1 MRPRVARQSN
11 DMVVSLSLKN
21 PIARIAVLL
30 AALGLA
36 ALLVVIVLFNFI
48 IGTMVDYRK
57 SFNRDELA
65 SPVYHFPSSARMH
78 ARLAEAEMTARNRDL
93 ANAEAHALTAVRLSP
108 YDYRNPLILAS
119 IKEAS
124 GDRQAAEEQLRK
136 ALVLAPT
143 SISVRYQLA
152 NLLVREGRVEELIEE
167 FRKATSYDP
176 RLLAGAI
183 NLVWQ
188 VSNKDVSMIERVVGD
203 NPKAQITLAQFLLK
217 QARTEDA
224 ARIFVG
230 IDRRARL
237 TSLET
242 PLVLRSFIDT
252 GYPGLARYL
261 WVGLASSNAETE
273 APLVWNGGFET
284 DILKTLGQFDWAIPE
299 WAVSK
304 SNNRETRYARLGI
317 DRTTAHTGAR
327 SLKIEFAGENTTR
340 LDGEVKQ
347 LIALKPGARYRLEC
361 YVKSEGLIT
370 PEGPRVVVIGGQ
382 SATEPSKEPASEAVR
397 AGSNDWQRLTIDF
410 IAPQSKIAGQSS
422 VHIAIKRIP
431 QFSYDE
437 PTRGAVWF
445 DDFKIEE
452 QKPGAGDL

>member
-1 MRPRVARQSN
+1 
-11 DMVVSLSLKN
+11 MVVSLSLN
-21 PIARIAVLL
+21 NRIARVGVLL
-30 AALGLA
+30 AAVGLA
-36 ALLVVIVLFNFI
+36 ALLVVIVLFNFV
-48 IGTMVDYRK
+48 IGTMIDYRK
-57 SFNRDELA
+57 RFSRDELA
-65 SPVYHFPSSARMH
+65 SPVYHFPSKARLH
-78 ARLAEAEMTARNRDL
+78 ARLAEAELTDRQRDL
-93 ANAEAHALTAVRLSP
+93 ASAESHALTAIRLSP

-124 GDRQAAEEQLRK
+124 GDRQAAEEQLQK
-136 ALVLAPT
+136 ALALAPNN
-143 SISVRYQLA
+143 ISVRYQLA
-152 NLLVREGRVEELIEE
+152 NLLVRQGRVDESIEE
-167 FRKATSYDP
+167 FRKAVAADS
-176 RLLAGAI
+176 RLLAGTI
-183 NLVWQ
+183 DLIWQ
-188 VSNKDVSMIERVVGD
+188 VSNKDVNMIERVTGD
-203 NPKAQITLAQFLLK
+203 NPKAQMTLAQFLLK
-217 QARTEDA
+217 QSRTEDA
-224 ARIFVG
+224 ARVFVR

-237 TSLET
+237 SSVET
-242 PLVLRSFIDT
+242 PAFLKAFIEA

-284 DILKTLGQFDWAIPE
+284 DILKNLGQFDWTIPE

-304 SNNRETRYARLGI
+304 NTNRETRYARLGI

-340 LDGEVKQ
+340 LDGEIKQ

-370 PEGPRVVVIGGQ
+370 PEGPRVVVIGGE
-382 SATEPSKEPASEAVR
+382 SASEPSKEPASEPVR

-410 IAPQSKIAGQSS
+410 IAPQGKTAGQSS
-422 VHIAIKRIP
+422 VQIAIKRIP

-437 PTRGAVWF
+437 PTRGTVWF

-452 QKPGAGDL
+452 HGQGSGVGGQGSGIRD

>member
-1 MRPRVARQSN
+1 
-11 DMVVSLSLKN
+11 MVVSLSLKN
-21 PIARIAVLL
+21 PIARIATLL
-30 AALGLA
+30 AAVGLA
-36 ALLVVIVLFNFI
+36 ALLVVIALFNFI

-78 ARLAEAEMTARNRDL
+78 ARLAEAEMMERNRDL
-93 ANAEAHALTAVRLSP
+93 ASAEYHALEAIRLSP

-119 IKEAS
+119 IKEA
-124 GDRQAAEEQLRK
+124 GADRQAAEEQLRK
-136 ALVLAPT
+136 ALALAPT
-143 SISVRYQLA
+143 NISVRYQLA
-152 NLLVREGRVEELIEE
+152 NLLVREGRLEESIDE
-167 FRKATSYDP
+167 FRKATASDP

-183 NLVWQ
+183 DLIWQ
-188 VSNKDVSMIERVVGD
+188 VSDKDVSLIERVAGD
-203 NPKAQITLAQFLLK
+203 TPKAQMTLAQFLLK
-217 QARTEDA
+217 QSRPEDA

-230 IDRRARL
+230 IDRRTRL
-237 TSLET
+237 TSVET
-242 PLVLRSFIDT
+242 PGVVKSFIDT
-252 GYPGLARYL
+252 GYPGLARHL
-261 WVGLASSNAETE
+261 WVGLASNNSETE
-273 APLVWNGGFET
+273 APLVWNGSFET
-284 DILKTLGQFDWAIPE
+284 DILKNLGQFDWTIPE

-304 SNNRETRYARLGI
+304 NNNRETRYARLGV

-340 LDGEVKQ
+340 LDGEIKQ
-347 LIALKPGARYRLEC
+347 LIALRPGVRYRLEC

-382 SATEPSKEPASEAVR
+382 SESEPSKEPASEPVQ

-422 VHIAIKRIP
+422 VQIAIKRIP

-437 PTRGAVWF
+437 PTRGIVWF

-452 QKPGAGDL
+452 LRIKN